1 MNTPPKEVKEW
12 RDKCLAAGFIKES
25 YAPPYK
31 INSFSTIGKSFL
43 DFSWEKGEHP
53 CDLGDVDAMMGRA
66 GQPAYFVE
74 IHFINEFSQKDSQR
88 QGGFTLRKQTAK
100 TWEKLLNKR
109 HFQIIFES
117 GGKVFL

>member
-1 MNTPPKEVKEW
+1 MDTPPKEVKEW
-12 RDKCLAAGFIKES
+12 RDKCLAAGLIEES

-31 INSFSTIGKSFL
+31 MNSFSTIGKDFS

-100 TWEKLLNKR
+100 TWEKFLNKR